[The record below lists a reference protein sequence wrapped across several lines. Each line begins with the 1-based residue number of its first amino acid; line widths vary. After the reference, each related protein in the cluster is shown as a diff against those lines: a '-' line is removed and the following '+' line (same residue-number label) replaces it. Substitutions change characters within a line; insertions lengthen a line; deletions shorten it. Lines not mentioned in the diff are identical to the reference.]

1 MRDELPV
8 PTDEQ
13 IMKYVFGDE
22 VSSAHL
28 REVMSGPAAAV
39 YNQVVSPAN
48 RPIWAR
54 REVPLRATVLFNL
67 AILACLNRPRELY
80 TRCVGLLRGGISVVE
95 IQEVFLHIG
104 FYVGN
109 PAGVEATAA
118 LHEAMQNLRE
128 RAIPFRETPY
138 PLS

>member
-1 MRDELPV
+1 MSEEV
-8 PTDEQ
+8 PIPTEASL
-13 IMKYVFGDE
+13 MSFVFGDE

-28 REVMSGPAAAV
+28 REVMSGPAAST
-39 YNQVVSPAN
+39 YNEIVSPTN

-54 REVPLRATVLFNL
+54 RVLPLETTGLVNL

-80 TRCVGLLRGGISVVE
+80 TRVLGLLRGGISVQQ

-118 LHEAMQNLRE
+118 LHDAMKNLHERGIAYRE
-128 RAIPFRETPY
+128 
-138 PLS
+138 S